1 MSKILSYENFFSV
14 TEKEEGKKPA
24 AAEAPEKV
32 DSVDTSGGTIKE
44 VVMDGKKYMAVLSTF
59 KAIAEKQAAMGK
71 DAVGMYSL
79 PGSELVYELLK
90 KEDNKDEE

>member
-14 TEKEEGKKPA
+14 TEKEESKKPT
-24 AAEAPEKV
+24 EAPEKV
-32 DSVDTSGGTIKE
+32 DSVDTSGGTLKE
-44 VVMDGKKYMAVLSTF
+44 IEIDGKKYMAVLSTF

-71 DAVGMYSL
+71 DAVGIYSL

>member
-1 MSKILSYENFFSV
+1 MDKILSYENFFSV
-14 TEKEEGKKPA
+14 TEKEDAKKPEA
-24 AAEAPEKV
+24 TAPEKV

-44 VVMDGKKYMAVLSTF
+44 VDIDGKKFMAVLSTF

-90 KEDNKDEE
+90 KEENKDEE

>member
-1 MSKILSYENFFSV
+1 
-14 TEKEEGKKPA
+14 
-24 AAEAPEKV
+24 
-32 DSVDTSGGTIKE
+32 
-44 VVMDGKKYMAVLSTF
+44 MAVLYKF
-59 KAIAEKQAAMGK
+59 KAIAEKKAAMGK

>member
-1 MSKILSYENFFSV
+1 MDKILSYENFFSV
-14 TEKEEGKKPA
+14 TEKEEAKKPA
-24 AAEAPEKV
+24 ASAPPKV

-44 VVMDGKKYMAVLSTF
+44 VVIDDKTYMAVLSTF

>member
-1 MSKILSYENFFSV
+1 MGEILSYEKFFSV
-14 TEKEEGKKPA
+14 DEKTEPKKPA
-24 AAEAPEKV
+24 AAAPPKV

-44 VVMDGKKYMAVLSTF
+44 VEIDGKNYMAVLSTF

-79 PGSELVYELLK
+79 PGSDLVYELLK
-90 KEDNKDEE
+90 KEDKKDEK

>member
-1 MSKILSYENFFSV
+1 MGKILSYEKFFSV
-14 TEKEEGKKPA
+14 DEKTEPKKPTA
-24 AAEAPEKV
+24 APPKV

-44 VVMDGKKYMAVLSTF
+44 VVMDGKTYMAVLSTF

-79 PGSELVYELLK
+79 PGSDLVYELLK
-90 KEDNKDEE
+90 KEDKKDEK